1 MSVCPGGDLNE
12 ESRKTGTET
21 FFSCFPDFLI
31 QKACGF
37 FQDLGTTPRRTGK
50 TEGAGALR
58 LPLCLASLR

>member
-1 MSVCPGGDLNE
+1 M
-12 ESRKTGTET
+12 RKAGTEI

-31 QKACGF
+31 QKACGY

-50 TEGAGALR
+50 TEGAEALR